1 MKKKY
6 SKPDIVYEDFTPS
19 TSIAAGCTY
28 EANADLYKCG
38 VEYDIWTLFSSDL
51 GDVCSL
57 SVEDMSGQGKWDE
70 VCYHN
75 PSIGNNVFTS
85 M

>member
-6 SKPDIVYEDFTPS
+6 SKPDIMYEDFTPS
-19 TSIAAGCTY
+19 TSIAAGCKY
-28 EANADLYKCG
+28 EAEAELYKCG
-38 VEYDIWTLFSSDL
+38 IQYDSWTLFDSKLTDICDL
-51 GDVCSL
+51 P
-57 SVEDMSGQGKWDE
+57 VESTGGQWDE

>member
-6 SKPDIVYEDFTPS
+6 SKPDIMYEDFTPS

-28 EANADLYKCG
+28 EADAALYECG
-38 VEYDIWTLFSSDL
+38 VPYDMWTLFNSTL

-57 SVEDMSGQGKWDE
+57 PVENMSGQGGWGE

-75 PSIGNNVFTS
+75 PIPGNNVFTS

>member
-6 SKPDIVYEDFTPS
+6 SKPDIMYEDFTPS

-28 EANADLYKCG
+28 EADAALYACG
-38 VEYDIWTLFSSDL
+38 IEYDSWTLFSSNL

-57 SVEDMSGQGKWDE
+57 PVENVGGQWDE